1 MVRPLYRG
9 LHAST
14 STGSI
19 GPKRGYRPNH
29 PNPVAEITSLSDRS
43 PAAEPATERPVIL
56 AVVYLLGACAILG
69 LAGVIGLIVARV
81 EASSL
86 AALTALVGP
95 ALGGLA
101 SILATTRTSPA
112 TSSQKTSGPDGR
124 AGLAQAD
131 VRQ

>member
-1 MVRPLYRG
+1 MTTTAERG
-9 LHAST
+9 APAPPSSNL
-14 STGSI
+14 
-19 GPKRGYRPNH
+19 PP
-29 PNPVAEITSLSDRS
+29 LSDQS
-43 PAAEPATERPVIL
+43 PSAAEPATKRPVIL

-69 LAGVIGLIVARV
+69 LAGVIGLIAARV

-101 SILATTRTSPA
+101 SILVTTRTSPA